1 MTYRNCKK
9 LIEIA
14 ERRGTKTPEW
24 IADMMGKLDI
34 FLLNNRIAE
43 EEYAELMR
51 LLEPVVE
58 EETPAEAK

>member
-24 IADMMGKLDI
+24 AEGMKGKLDI
-34 FLLNNRIAE
+34 FLLNNRLTEA
-43 EEYAELMR
+43 EYAELMR
-51 LLEPVVE
+51 LLEPAAPDEV
-58 EETPAEAK
+58 A